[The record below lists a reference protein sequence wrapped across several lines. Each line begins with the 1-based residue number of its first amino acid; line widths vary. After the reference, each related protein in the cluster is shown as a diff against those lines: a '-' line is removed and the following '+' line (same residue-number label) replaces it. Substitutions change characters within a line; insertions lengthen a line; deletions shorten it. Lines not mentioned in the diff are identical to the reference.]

1 MLVSA
6 SALAH
11 SITNTATRLGTTLPK
26 HYTAELDAARKLVAA
41 SAEIDGHT
49 ASFHAAALTA
59 IREGRDPGTDPN
71 VQRFAALV
79 GLADSGIRVAAVD
92 YGNDIV
98 SQAIAASESDILT
111 SWSTAIA
118 GDLEV
123 LQSAAQKLEVP
134 VLDKAEPLMLRRAG
148 LLEVWASASAS
159 SERADIALG
168 GVRAILTALHINSGP
183 EYRVMQLAPDASI
196 SDYIAANA
204 KTGPRE
210 TNAWGVARTGAPL
223 RLVTS
228 VTEYTQAC
236 ARITAARQEQQRQA
250 DEADEAEPRRRNR
263 TRTWQPVP
271 R

>member
-1 MLVSA
+1 MITSA

-26 HYTAELDAARKLVAA
+26 NYLAQLDTARKLVAA

-59 IREGRDPGTDPN
+59 MREGRDPGTDPN

-98 SQAIAASESDILT
+98 SQAIAASESEILT

-118 GDLEV
+118 GDCEALMAA
-123 LQSAAQKLEVP
+123 AAQLDVPKL
-134 VLDKAEPLMLRRAG
+134 DGAEPLLLKRAG
-148 LLEVWASASAS
+148 HLNLWADAVSAA
-159 SERADIALG
+159 ERADIALA
-168 GVRAILTALHINSGP
+168 GVRAILTALHVQPGN
-183 EYRVMQLAPDASI
+183 EYRVLQLAPDATI
-196 SDYIAANA
+196 NDYIAANA

-228 VTEYTQAC
+228 VTEYQQSC

-250 DEADEAEPRRRNR
+250 DEAGEAEPRRRNR

>member
-1 MLVSA
+1 MIVSA

-11 SITNTATRLGTTLPK
+11 SISSAATRLRTTLPK
-26 HYTAELDAARKLVAA
+26 HYLAELDTARKIVAA
-41 SAEIDGHT
+41 SAELDGHT

-59 IREGRDPGTDPN
+59 LRDNRDPGADPN

-98 SQAIAASESDILT
+98 SEAIMASESDILT

-118 GDLEV
+118 SDCEV
-123 LQSAAQKLEVP
+123 LMAAAVQLDVPKLDAADPLLLKRAGQLNIWAEAVSAA
-134 VLDKAEPLMLRRAG
+134 
-148 LLEVWASASAS
+148 
-159 SERADIALG
+159 ERVDIALG

-183 EYRVMQLAPDASI
+183 EYRVMQLAPDATL
-196 SDYIAANA
+196 DQFVGANA
-204 KTGPRE
+204 AAGPRGLS
-210 TNAWGVARTGAPL
+210 AWTTARSLAPL
-223 RLVTS
+223 RLVSTVS
-228 VTEYTQAC
+228 EYKQAV
-236 ARITAARQEQQRQA
+236 ARISSAQQEQQRRA
-250 DEADEAEPRRRNR
+250 DDAEPRRRNR